1 MITFAFTDF
10 FAKFAGDFDFARL
23 IDVVQQEF
31 RVGDVFAHEF
41 HEWTRTSGPLIFVI
55 TLRQHVLSANYT
67 NAVRMIDGLK
77 RFVIFV
83 IARAILRVIES
94 KQEKLV

>member
-1 MITFAFTDF
+1 MIAFAFTDF

-55 TLRQHVLSANYT
+55 TLRQHALSANYT
-67 NAVRMIDGLK
+67 NAIRLYVVVPD
-77 RFVIFV
+77 
-83 IARAILRVIES
+83 S
-94 KQEKLV
+94 

>member
-1 MITFAFTDF
+1 MIAFAFTDF

-23 IDVVQQEF
+23 KDVVQQEF
-31 RVGDVFAHEF
+31 LVGDVFAHEF

-67 NAVRMIDGLK
+67 NAIRLHVVVPD
-77 RFVIFV
+77 
-83 IARAILRVIES
+83 S
-94 KQEKLV
+94 